1 MKTSILSRLLCA
13 GVLALGLGAQ
23 AQAGPDTAPFAVSI
37 SPLGSYR
44 TGLFEQSAAEIVA
57 HDPASQ
63 RLFVVNAASGLIDVL
78 DVRNP
83 ASPTFLFNVSLGGTV
98 NSVAAHK
105 GMIAAAVEN
114 PVKTAPG
121 RVVFLTAEGRTL
133 TDVEVGAQPD
143 MLTFTPD
150 GKRVLVANEGEPSDD
165 YSLDPEGSVSIIDLP
180 ADLLRLGP
188 QHVRT
193 ARFTRFDEVAL
204 DPAIRVFGP
213 KGAVAQNLEPEYI
226 TVSRDSRTAW
236 VALQEANAIAILDIA
251 AGEFSAIEPLGFKDH
266 MRPGNELDVSDRDG
280 IRIGKWPVLGMYQPD
295 AIASYE
301 YRGRSF
307 IVTANEGDSRD
318 WAGYSEVWRFRA
330 LSGNVPPCAD
340 SPRLQAFIAD
350 NPYGITSLAQLR
362 DNANLGRLNVTTASG
377 LRADGS
383 CYEDIY
389 AYGARSFSIWT
400 ADMKPVFDSGA
411 AFERHIASIAPAHF
425 NANHNANE
433 ADARSDDKGP
443 EPEALAVAKL
453 FGQVYAFIGLERV
466 GGVMIYDITNPYAPR
481 FVQYFNHRDF
491 GAAPGTPA
499 ALDLGPE
506 GLHVIEAEHSP
517 IPGVA
522 LLVVANEVSGTT
534 TLFRIDRER
543 LVGKAER

>member
-1 MKTSILSRLLCA
+1 MKLTTLSRLLCA
-13 GVLALGLGAQ
+13 GALALSAH
-23 AQAGPDTAPFAVSI
+23 AGHAASPHAVSI
-37 SPLGSYR
+37 SPLGSYQ

-57 HDPASQ
+57 HDAATQ
-63 RLFVVNAASGLIDVL
+63 RLFVVNAASGMIDVL

-83 ASPTFLFNVSLGGTV
+83 AAPAFLFNVALGGTV

-105 GMIAAAVEN
+105 GLIAAAVEN

-133 TDVEVGAQPD
+133 TDVEVGALPD

-150 GKRVLVANEGEPSDD
+150 GTRVLVANEGEPDD
-165 YSLDPEGSVSIIDLP
+165 TYTIDPEGSVSIIDLP
-180 ADLLRLGP
+180 AEISQLGP

-193 ARFTRFDEVAL
+193 ARFTRFNDGTL

-213 KGAVAQNLEPEYI
+213 QGTVAQNLEPEYI
-226 TVSRDSRTAW
+226 TVAKDGRTAW
-236 VALQEANAIAILDIA
+236 VALQEANAVAILDIA
-251 AGEFSAIEPLGFKDH
+251 AGEFSAIQPLGFKDQ
-266 MRPGNELDVSDRDG
+266 MLPGNELDVSDRDG
-280 IRIGKWPVLGMYQPD
+280 VRIGNWPVLGMFQPD

-307 IVTANEGDSRD
+307 IITANEGDSRD
-318 WAGYSEVWRFRA
+318 WAGYSEVSRLRA
-330 LSGNVPPCAD
+330 LSGSVPLCAD
-340 SPRLQAFIAD
+340 SPRLKTFLAD
-350 NPYGITSLAQLR
+350 NPFGITSLSQLR
-362 DNANLGRLNVTTASG
+362 DNANLGRLNVTTATG
-377 LRADGS
+377 RRADGS

-389 AYGARSFSIWT
+389 AFGARSFSIWT

-411 AFERHIASIAPAHF
+411 AFERHIASVNPARF
-425 NANHNANE
+425 NANHTAND

-453 FGQVYAFIGLERV
+453 FGRTYAFIGLERV
-466 GGVMIYDITNPYAPR
+466 GGVMIYDITNPYAPG
-481 FVQYFNHRDF
+481 FVQYFNYRDF
-491 GAAPGTPA
+491 TAAPGTAA

-506 GLHVIEAEHSP
+506 GIHVIEAKNSP
-517 IPGVA
+517 IPGVP

-534 TLFRIDRER
+534 TLFRIDQQKQ
-543 LVGKAER
+543 VGNAAR